1 VILHD
6 VEVSPS
12 MTELK
17 REEPPARKIAG
28 ANALRTI
35 VINISHHVYFRDGV
49 AGWSLAPHRIQ
60 CAKAGVPCR
69 HGDAVAQDR
78 NGRGS
83 RVDAAISRD
92 GSERAL
98 LRWHCGI
105 FMQDGSTSLD
115 SLAVAN
121 AHPMGAR
128 PFGRADYIRKFQI
141 LTEGIPAARDAIR
154 FLDAVRDLPKLPAGA
169 LHQLHVDLPNG
180 MLETGQKGIL
190 SLLILGG
197 HDDE

>member
-1 VILHD
+1 
-6 VEVSPS
+6 
-12 MTELK
+12 
-17 REEPPARKIAG
+17 
-28 ANALRTI
+28 
-35 VINISHHVYFRDGV
+35 
-49 AGWSLAPHRIQ
+49 
-60 CAKAGVPCR
+60 
-69 HGDAVAQDR
+69 
-78 NGRGS
+78 
-83 RVDAAISRD
+83 
-92 GSERAL
+92 
-98 LRWHCGI
+98 
-105 FMQDGSTSLD
+105 MQDGSTSQD

-154 FLDAVRDLPKLPAGA
+154 FPDAVRDLPKLPAGA
-169 LHQLHVDLPNG
+169 LHQLDVDLPNG